1 MVPRRRLDGWAT
13 ALALAT
19 AVDYNGAMPADP
31 TRVVADLLELRSLT
45 SVEVEG
51 GIPQTVGGV
60 PSDAPP
66 LGSARLAWTAPW
78 VRAREWF
85 VSTFDGIP
93 VESTTDPAGN
103 LWVTLRGARPE
114 RVVLGSHLDSVPNG
128 GWLDGCLGV
137 LAAAE
142 VLRGLHRDGVELPVS
157 VSVVDWADEE
167 GARFGRSL
175 FGSGAVSGTLEID
188 AVRDLVDN
196 EGRHLGDVVAE
207 HGVELETALT
217 AGDIRSSIVASAEL
231 HIEQGPILENA
242 GLRLAALHGI
252 LGVERRMVRVKG
264 QACHAG
270 ATPIPLRR
278 DPTVA
283 AARMAVAIRELG
295 LAHDAFTTV
304 GVWRVHPSVPTA
316 VNGRTE
322 FSVDMR
328 HLSRSTLDDLVT
340 GLDELVARIAAEE
353 QVESAVDVLWSID
366 PIEFDP
372 ELVRFASDIV
382 EQRSGVRQVMPS
394 GPMHDSAEMAR
405 SGIPTVMMFVP
416 SLNGLSHTHIEDTD
430 FADIELGVAAFDDL
444 VRTMLGWAPTR
455 LT

>member
-1 MVPRRRLDGWAT
+1 
-13 ALALAT
+13 
-19 AVDYNGAMPADP
+19 MPADP
-31 TRVVADLLELRSLT
+31 KRVVNDLLELRSLT
-45 SVEVEG
+45 SAEVEG

-66 LGSARLAWTAPW
+66 LGSARLAWTEPW
-78 VRAREWF
+78 QRARDWF

-93 VESTTDPAGN
+93 VETTTDPAGN
-103 LWVTLRGARPE
+103 LWVTLPGTRPE
-114 RVVLGSHLDSVPNG
+114 RIVLGSHLDSVPNG

-142 VLRGLHRDGVELPVS
+142 VLRALHRDGVELPVS

-196 EGRHLGDVVAE
+196 EGRRLVDVVAE
-207 HGVELETALT
+207 YGVELETALT
-217 AGDIRSSIVASAEL
+217 AGDVHGSIVASAEL

-252 LGVERRMVRVKG
+252 LGVERRMVRIKG

-328 HLSRSTLDDLVT
+328 HLSRDTLDALVA
-340 GLDELVARIAAEE
+340 GLDALVAEIAAEE
-353 QVESAVDVLWSID
+353 HVEATVDVLWSID
-366 PIEFDP
+366 PIAFHSD
-372 ELVRFASDIV
+372 LVQFASDIV
-382 EQRSGVRQVMPS
+382 ERRSGVRQVMPS
-394 GPMHDSAEMAR
+394 GPMHDSAEMSR
-405 SGIPTVMMFVP
+405 SGIPTVMMFTP

-430 FADIELGVAAFDDL
+430 FADIELGVEAFDDL
-444 VRTMLGWAPTR
+444 VRTMLGWAPAQ
-455 LT
+455 LS

>member
-1 MVPRRRLDGWAT
+1 
-13 ALALAT
+13 
-19 AVDYNGAMPADP
+19 MPADP
-31 TRVVADLLELRSLT
+31 ARVVADLLELRSLT
-45 SVEVEG
+45 SHEVD
-51 GIPQTVGGV
+51 GIPQTVGGR
-60 PSDAPP
+60 PSGEPP
-66 LGSARLAWTAPW
+66 LGSSRLAWTEAW

-85 VSTFDGIP
+85 ASTFDGVP
-93 VESTTDPAGN
+93 VEATTDAAGN
-103 LWVTLRGARPE
+103 LWITLRGSRPE
-114 RVVLGSHLDSVPNG
+114 RIVLGSHLDSVPNG

-137 LAAAE
+137 LAGAE

-175 FGSGAVSGTLEID
+175 FGSGAVAGTLEVD

-196 EGRHLGDVVAE
+196 GGRRLGEVVSE
-207 HGVELETALT
+207 HGVELDTILT
-217 AGDIRSSIVASAEL
+217 AGDVLGSIVASAEL
-231 HIEQGPILENA
+231 HIEQGPLLEAA

-252 LGVERRMVRVKG
+252 LGVERRMVRIQG

-270 ATPIPLRR
+270 ATPIPMRR

-283 AARMAVAIRELG
+283 ASRMAVEIRDLG

-328 HLSRSTLDDLVT
+328 HLSRATLDDLVA
-340 GLDELVARIAAEE
+340 GLDELVARIAGEE
-353 QVESAVDVLWSID
+353 RVEATIDVLWSID
-366 PIEFDP
+366 PIDFHPDLVEFAAD
-372 ELVRFASDIV
+372 VV
-382 EQRSGVRQVMPS
+382 EARSGVRHVMPS

-405 SGIPTVMMFVP
+405 AGVPTVMLFVP
-416 SLNGLSHTHIEDTD
+416 SINGLSHTHIEDTATED
-430 FADIELGVAAFDDL
+430 LELGVAAFDDL
-444 VRTMLGWAPTR
+444 VRTMLGWAADRVTAG
-455 LT
+455 

>member
-1 MVPRRRLDGWAT
+1 
-13 ALALAT
+13 
-19 AVDYNGAMPADP
+19 MPADP
-31 TRVVADLLELRSLT
+31 ARVVADLLELRSLT
-45 SVEVEG
+45 SQPVD
-51 GIPQTVGGV
+51 GIPQTVGGR
-60 PSDAPP
+60 PSDGPP
-66 LGSARLAWTAPW
+66 LGSARLAWTEPW

-85 VSTFDGIP
+85 ASTFDGIP
-93 VESTTDPAGN
+93 VETNIDPAGN
-103 LWVTLRGARPE
+103 LWVTLPGARPD
-114 RVVLGSHLDSVPNG
+114 RIVLGSHLDSVPNG

-137 LAAAE
+137 LAGAE

-157 VSVVDWADEE
+157 ISVVDWADEE

-175 FGSGAVSGTLEID
+175 FGSAAVSGTLEID

-196 EGRHLGDVVAE
+196 QGRRLADVVRE

-217 AGDIRSSIVASAEL
+217 AGDVHASIVASAEL
-231 HIEQGPILENA
+231 HIEQGPILEAA
-242 GLRLAALHGI
+242 GLHLAALHGI
-252 LGVERRMVRVKG
+252 LGVERRLVRLQG

-295 LAHDAFTTV
+295 LRHDAFTTV

-328 HLSRSTLDDLVT
+328 HLSRDVLDS
-340 GLDELVARIAAEE
+340 LVAGLQEIVDTIAGEENVAAEI
-353 QVESAVDVLWSID
+353 DTLWSID
-366 PIEFDP
+366 PIAFEPDLVEF
-372 ELVRFASDIV
+372 AADIV
-382 EQRSGVRQVMPS
+382 EARSGVRQVMPS

-405 SGIPTVMMFVP
+405 TGIPTVMMFVP
-416 SLNGLSHTHIEDTD
+416 SIHGLSHTHIEDTAE
-430 FADIELGVAAFDDL
+430 ADVELGVAAFDDL
-444 VRTMLGWAPTR
+444 VRRMIPWTAAR